1 MIAYIDGK
9 LTYKDPTYVIID
21 IGGLGYHIKISLQT
35 YSLLREG
42 ERCRLHTYLN
52 IKEDA
57 HTLYGFAEA
66 NEKRIF
72 MELIS
77 VSGIGPNT
85 ALMMLSSLSS
95 VEIQEAIVSEDIRTI
110 QGIKGIGSKTAQRVI
125 LELKDRIRKGMYAGE
140 NIPNIATPANNS
152 IRNEALSALT
162 TLGIPKNVAEKSID
176 TIIKQEGS
184 QLSLEQLI
192 KKALKPA

>member
-9 LTYKDPTYVIID
+9 LTYKDPTYVVID

-35 YSLLREG
+35 YGVLHEG
-42 ERCRLHTYLN
+42 ERCRLHTFLH

-57 HTLYGFAEA
+57 HTLYGFAEHA
-66 NEKRIF
+66 EKRIF

-95 VEIQEAIVSEDIRTI
+95 TEIQHAIVSEDIRTI

-125 LELKDRIRKGMYAGE
+125 LELKDRIKKGMYAGE
-140 NIPNIATPANNS
+140 NIPNIAAPANNS
-152 IRNEALSALT
+152 IRGEALSALI

-176 TIIKQEGS
+176 TIMKREGS

-192 KKALKPA
+192 KKALKPT

>member
-21 IGGLGYHIKISLQT
+21 IGGLGYQIKISLQT
-35 YSLLREG
+35 YAALREG
-42 ERCRLHTYLN
+42 ERCRLNTYQH

-57 HTLYGFAEA
+57 HTLYGFLENA
-66 NEKRIF
+66 EKRLF

-85 ALMMLSSLSS
+85 AIMMLSSLSHA
-95 VEIQEAIVSEDIRTI
+95 EIQNAIVTEDIRTI
-110 QGIKGIGSKTAQRVI
+110 QSIKGIGSKTAQRVI
-125 LELKDRIRKGMYAGE
+125 LELKDKIKKGVFAGE
-140 NIPNIATPANNS
+140 IPNIAVSSNNS
-152 IRNEALSALT
+152 LRNEALSALV

-176 TIIKQEGS
+176 TIMKKEG
-184 QLSLEQLI
+184 QPLSLEQLI
-192 KKALKPA
+192 KKALKPN